1 MKERTTKYLQNK
13 YPKAVILSQEFPLKN
28 QFTQATEK
36 IIYGHIAVDPD
47 TAVKH
52 RLLAIPELGKIGE
65 TASIA
70 QNLNAIFDVFA
81 GLYIGMGNDLNP
93 TGTSV
98 DSFTMPYAPKI
109 LLYTDGLKI
118 SMQSLISE
126 FQDMGHQIEVVD
138 ESSMYNSIF
147 ISYGGPDQ
155 EAATILNRDLKAVGV
170 STWFFPEDS
179 IPGQKLHRMM
189 HEGVNKHDKVLL
201 ICSRES
207 LTRNGVLNEIERVL
221 EREAKEGGADIL
233 IPVTLDDYIFNEWN
247 PERADIAEQ
256 LKTRVI
262 INVDPTSDNYGQ
274 AIEKLVKSLKSSG

>member
-1 MKERTTKYLQNK
+1 M
-13 YPKAVILSQEFPLKN
+13 
-28 QFTQATEK
+28 
-36 IIYGHIAVDPD
+36 
-47 TAVKH
+47 
-52 RLLAIPELGKIGE
+52 
-65 TASIA
+65 
-70 QNLNAIFDVFA
+70 NAIFDVFA
-81 GLYIGMGNDLNP
+81 GLYIGIGNDLNP
-93 TGTSV
+93 TGTFV

>member
-1 MKERTTKYLQNK
+1 
-13 YPKAVILSQEFPLKN
+13 
-28 QFTQATEK
+28 
-36 IIYGHIAVDPD
+36 
-47 TAVKH
+47 
-52 RLLAIPELGKIGE
+52 
-65 TASIA
+65 
-70 QNLNAIFDVFA
+70 
-81 GLYIGMGNDLNP
+81 
-93 TGTSV
+93 
-98 DSFTMPYAPKI
+98 
-109 LLYTDGLKI
+109 
-118 SMQSLISE
+118 
-126 FQDMGHQIEVVD
+126 
-138 ESSMYNSIF
+138 MYNSIF